1 MKIFSCNNN
10 KNKLIFYYSLCKNL
24 ISTNY
29 PLSGEQVD
37 LLQYKITQ
45 KQHDNLENTQ
55 FKEKKKEKDVS

>member
-1 MKIFSCNNN
+1 MKIFSKCNNN
-10 KNKLIFYYSLCKNL
+10 KNKLIFYPYSLCKNL

-45 KQHDNLENTQ
+45 KQHDNLENT
-55 FKEKKKEKDVS
+55 